1 MIKSKSY
8 HLITLLLGIVLLIA
22 SLLCRL
28 KGINNLLSLQQ
39 LKAISGILLGVGA
52 GLIGMSISNLI
63 MNCMLEKD
71 PLLKRKNE
79 IEYKDERNISIRNHA
94 KAKSA
99 DIIQWFIM
107 GIAYLTIL
115 IGTPLWVTL
124 IIVVVFTLYHILTA
138 YFTLKYQN
146 EM

>member
-1 MIKSKSY
+1 MKTKSY
-8 HLITLLLGIVLLIA
+8 HVITLLLGIALLCA

-28 KGINNLLSLQQ
+28 DGIKNLINLQQ

-63 MNCMLEKD
+63 MNRMLEKD
-71 PLLKRKNE
+71 PKLKRKNE
-79 IEYKDERNISIRNHA
+79 IEFKDERNISIRNHA
-94 KAKSA
+94 KAKAA

-115 IGTPLWVTL
+115 IGSPIWVTL
-124 IIVVVFTLYHILTA
+124 LIVVVFMLYHGLTA
-138 YFTLKYQN
+138 YYVSKYQN

>member
-8 HLITLLLGIVLLIA
+8 HLISLFLGIVLLTA

-28 KGINNLLSLQQ
+28 KGINNLLSLQH

-52 GLIGMSISNLI
+52 GLTGMSISNLI
-63 MNCMLEKD
+63 MNRMLEKD
-71 PLLKRKNE
+71 PQLKRKNE
-79 IEYKDERNISIRNHA
+79 IEYKDERNSSIRNHA

-124 IIVVVFTLYHILTA
+124 IVVVVFTLYHGLTA